1 MEVLLIWAV
10 QIFEGGTLL
19 LERPETT
26 ITIANWAG
34 VNMGDDAIFSSLLSA
49 LRSNIPGKLRIFVL
63 SDNER
68 EIDRKY
74 KIDGVAPI
82 FEYYRPEN
90 LPRVLGFLR
99 RSDLVIY
106 GGGDLLNGDLTSL
119 SFLRMAKLLG
129 VPVVCCGVGV
139 LPVKNPVQRALAQS
153 ALNSLDLITLR
164 DLDSMKRLE
173 ELGVTGVPTRL
184 TADLAFLLLPKLHG
198 DHLTAVEGDNGAS
211 ITVGINVRSQDPMYR
226 FYSQWDE
233 DGFLDT
239 MISTCNRLIEELDAH
254 ILFLPMEACGRGKE
268 YHHQIFDDMLGRR
281 VLDKID
287 RKDRFSMLEK
297 EYAPDELKGLLGQL
311 DLLIAMR
318 LHTLLIAS
326 DQGIPMIAFDYAPKL
341 RSFMSSIG
349 REEYLIPTEDLD
361 VSTIMTA
368 VRKAMS
374 DQDWKNREKV
384 RALCLRSQEN
394 IRLIIDVLKEE
405 RKSKRRF
412 FAFLPLVPA
421 FVISNYA
428 LDIAHGIRDLIRGE
442 GPTGRWPH

>member
-1 MEVLLIWAV
+1 MILN
-10 QIFEGGTLL
+10 
-19 LERPETT
+19 ERAETT

-34 VNMGDDAIFSSLLSA
+34 VNTGDDAIFSALLSA
-49 LRSNIPGKLRIFVL
+49 LRSTIPGKLRIFVL
-63 SDNER
+63 SDNEG

-74 KIDGVAPI
+74 SIDGAAPI

-90 LPRVLGFLR
+90 LFRVLGFLR

-129 VPVVCCGVGV
+129 VPVVCCGVGA
-139 LPVKNPVQRALAQS
+139 LPIENPLQRALARS

-164 DLDSMKRLE
+164 DPDSMSRLE
-173 ELGVTGVPTRL
+173 ELGVTRVPTRL
-184 TADLAFLLLPKLHG
+184 TADLAFLLLPKLHV
-198 DHLTAVEGDNGAS
+198 DHLTAAGGNGGAS
-211 ITVGINVRSQDPMYR
+211 MTVGLNVRTQDPMYR

-239 MISTCNRLIEELDAH
+239 ITLTCNNLIEELDAH
-254 ILFLPMEACGRGKE
+254 ILFLPMETCGRGKE

-287 RKDRFSMLEK
+287 RKDRFSVLEK
-297 EYAPDELKGLLGQL
+297 EYAPDELKGLLSQL

-349 REEYLIPTEDLD
+349 REDYLIPTENLD
-361 VSTIMTA
+361 GPTIMTA
-368 VRKAMS
+368 VRKAIS
-374 DQDWKNREKV
+374 DDGWKDRGKV
-384 RALCLRSQEN
+384 QALCLRSQEN
-394 IRLIIDVLKEE
+394 IRLIVDLLNEG
-405 RKSKRRF
+405 RKSKGRF

-421 FVISNYA
+421 FVLSNLV
-428 LDIAHGIRDLIRGE
+428 LDVEHSIRNMVRGE
-442 GPTGRWPH
+442 GPADG